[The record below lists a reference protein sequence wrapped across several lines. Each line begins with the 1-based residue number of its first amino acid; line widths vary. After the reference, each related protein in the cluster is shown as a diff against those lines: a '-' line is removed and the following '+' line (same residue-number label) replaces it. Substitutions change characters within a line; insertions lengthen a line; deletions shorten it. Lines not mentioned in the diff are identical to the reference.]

1 MKVTAFVGSARKK
14 HTFNAT
20 EKFLQKLQS
29 LGDIEYEIVPLS
41 DYDLKTCKGC
51 MLCLNK
57 GEELCPMKDDRDK
70 LIEKMNN
77 SDGIIFSSPNY
88 SFNVS
93 GLMKIFLD
101 RLGFIFHRPRF
112 FGKAFTSIV
121 VQGFYRGNKIIDYFN
136 FFGKGLG
143 FNVVNGSCLNSLEPM
158 TEKDQKK
165 TDRII
170 DKQSKKFYSK
180 LIKRDFPI
188 PSLFQLMIFRMSR
201 TSIKLLLDE
210 NWRDYTYYKN
220 NGWFGSNYYYP
231 AHLNP
236 VKKMAGHLFDFMF
249 TRIYGKKVSTEQVLS
264 D

>member
-1 MKVTAFVGSARKK
+1 MKVTAFIGSARKK
-14 HTFNAT
+14 HTYNVT

-29 LGDIEYEIVPLS
+29 LGDIDYEIVKLS
-41 DYDLKTCKGC
+41 DYKLGTCKGC

-57 GEELCPMKDDRDK
+57 GAELCPLKDDRDK

-77 SDGIIFSSPNY
+77 SVGIVFSSPNY

-170 DKQSKKFYSK
+170 DKHSKKFYST
-180 LIKRDFPI
+180 LIKRGYPI
-188 PSLFQLMIFRMSR
+188 PSLFQFMIFRMSR

-210 NWRDYTYYKN
+210 NWRDYTYYQNK
-220 NGWFGSNYYYP
+220 GWFGSDYYYP
-231 AHLNP
+231 TQLNP
-236 VKKMAGHLFDFMF
+236 VKRLTGIFFDFMF
-249 TRIYGKKVSTEQVLS
+249 TRIYGKKVKTEQVIS
-264 D
+264 A